1 MTFVLLRSRLISLL
15 QRRVRNGEWTV
26 RALARRSG
34 ISQPHLHNVLKGI
47 RQISEENADRLMQA
61 AGLSIFDLLT
71 PDELKG
77 YLEQREID
85 PGWDQ
90 FRGRATSR

>member
-1 MTFVLLRSRLISLL
+1 MTFGLIQRRLIAQL

-34 ISQPHLHNVLKGI
+34 ISQPHLHNMLKGI
-47 RQISEENADRLMQA
+47 RQPSNANADRLMQA
-61 AGLSIFDLLT
+61 AGIGVFDLLT
-71 PDELKG
+71 PEELTE
-77 YLEQREID
+77 YLGRRDID

>member
-1 MTFVLLRSRLISLL
+1 
-15 QRRVRNGEWTV
+15 
-26 RALARRSG
+26 
-34 ISQPHLHNVLKGI
+34 
-47 RQISEENADRLMQA
+47 MQA

-71 PDELKG
+71 PEELKG

>member
-1 MTFVLLRSRLISLL
+1 MTFVVLKRRLIARL

-34 ISQPHLHNVLKGI
+34 ISQPHLHNVMKGI
-47 RQISEENADRLMQA
+47 RQLSEENADRLMQA
-61 AGLSIFDLLT
+61 AGLSVFDLLT
-71 PDELKG
+71 PEELKG